1 MAAALAPEDQLHAE
15 AIGYRT
21 KKLLPRKEGAGVVP
35 IRDPSLWDY
44 SDKSWVD
51 WDHPCALPS
60 PMRGAG
66 KGAMT
71 GARRAPAPPIFRPY
85 TSNTR
90 KHVVGHRKF
99 TGMNHYGYAAD
110 IVESKKVPP
119 FIPEGSMLAQQGCPE
134 VLKHIP
140 SLKAGPHHYL
150 FQTSR

>member
-1 MAAALAPEDQLHAE
+1 MAAPIVDIPNEDKPHAE

-21 KKLLPRKEGAGVVP
+21 KKLLPRHTTGF
-35 IRDPSLWDY
+35 DPSRFDY
-44 SDKSWVD
+44 VEKSYVD
-51 WDHPCALPS
+51 WDHPCSLPS
-60 PMRGAG
+60 PMRGDG
-66 KGAMT
+66 KGALT

-134 VLKHIP
+134 ILRHVP